1 MRGGGSRGKPRRR
14 LRPRRSVLLHPPYAS
29 VISPSFAF
37 ECDKDAPG
45 RLGMPRRPLFENGKE
60 PKMPKL
66 KNKSSAKKRFS
77 VTATGKVR
85 FNSAKLRHMLR
96 RRSQKMK
103 RTNRGTQILKDR
115 DARIVLK
122 NFLRMT

>member
-1 MRGGGSRGKPRRR
+1 
-14 LRPRRSVLLHPPYAS
+14 
-29 VISPSFAF
+29 
-37 ECDKDAPG
+37 
-45 RLGMPRRPLFENGKE
+45 
-60 PKMPKL
+60 MPKL